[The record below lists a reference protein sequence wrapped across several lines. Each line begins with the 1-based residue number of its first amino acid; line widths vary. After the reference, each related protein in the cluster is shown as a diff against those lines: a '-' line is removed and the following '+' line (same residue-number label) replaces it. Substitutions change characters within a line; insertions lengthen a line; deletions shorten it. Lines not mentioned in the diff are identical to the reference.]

1 MIRSMTGF
9 ARSTFESQ
17 DISISVEIRALNS
30 KNLEL
35 NLRLPYS
42 YRSWEDELRTVI
54 KPQLLRGKID
64 LNLNVKLQ
72 GEAAA
77 AELNKDVIAH
87 YIQQL
92 SEIADASPAELL
104 SIATRLPDALQS
116 AEVLS
121 DDNQKK
127 EVLGLVQQAIMQLID
142 YQTAEGQALTKDLN
156 AQIESIKNGLEQVN
170 NTKDQRI
177 QQVRSK
183 LQENLKSLAVEVD
196 QNRFE
201 QELIF
206 YLEKFDINEEI
217 VRLRQHLFYFCE
229 VMNNET
235 EAKGKKLGFIAQ
247 EIGREI
253 NTIGSKANDASLQK
267 QIVQMKDALERI
279 KEQLLNIL

>member
-17 DISISVEIRALNS
+17 DISMTVEIRALNS

-35 NLRLPYS
+35 NFRLPYS
-42 YRSWEDELRTVI
+42 YRSWEDELRTAI
-54 KPQLLRGKID
+54 KPQLLRGKVD
-64 LNLNVKLQ
+64 VNLNVKQQ
-72 GEAAA
+72 GAAAA
-77 AELNKDVIAH
+77 AELNKDVISD

-92 SEIADASPAELL
+92 REIADVNPAELL
-104 SIATRLPDALQS
+104 PIATRLPDALQS
-116 AEVLS
+116 AEVLP

-127 EVLGLVQQAIMQLID
+127 EVFGLVQQAIKQLID
-142 YQTAEGQALTKDLN
+142 YQTVEGQAMTKDLN
-156 AQIESIKNGLEQVN
+156 AQIESIEKGLEQVN
-170 NTKDQRI
+170 NTKDHRI
-177 QQVRSK
+177 QQVQSK
-183 LQENLKSLAVEVD
+183 LQDNLKSLAVEVD

-217 VRLRQHLFYFCE
+217 VRLRQHLLYFCE

-235 EAKGKKLGFIAQ
+235 QTKGKKLGFIAQ

-267 QIVQMKDALERI
+267 EIVQMKDALERI

>member
-1 MIRSMTGF
+1 MTRSMTGF
-9 ARSTFESQ
+9 ARSLFESQ
-17 DISISVEIRALNS
+17 DISMTVEIRALNS

-42 YRSWEDELRTVI
+42 YRSWEDELRTAI
-54 KPQLLRGKID
+54 KPQLLRGKVD
-64 LNLNVKLQ
+64 VNLNVKQQ
-72 GEAAA
+72 GAAAA
-77 AELNKDVIAH
+77 AELNKDVISD

-92 SEIADASPAELL
+92 REIAEVSPAELL
-104 SIATRLPDALQS
+104 PIATRLPDALQS
-116 AEVLS
+116 AEVLP

-127 EVLGLVQQAIMQLID
+127 EVFGLVQQAIKQLID
-142 YQTAEGQALTKDLN
+142 YQTVEGQAMTKDLN
-156 AQIESIKNGLEQVN
+156 AQIESIEEGLEQVN
-170 NTKDQRI
+170 NTKDHRI

-183 LQENLKSLAVEVD
+183 LQDNLKSLALEVD

-217 VRLRQHLFYFCE
+217 VRLRQHLLYFCE

-235 EAKGKKLGFIAQ
+235 ETKGKKLGFITQ

-267 QIVQMKDALERI
+267 EIVQMKDALERI

>member
-9 ARSTFESQ
+9 ARSSFEFQ
-17 DISISVEIRALNS
+17 DIIMTVEIRALNS

-42 YRSWEDELRTVI
+42 YRSWEDELRTAI
-54 KPQLLRGKID
+54 KSQLLRGKVEV
-64 LNLNVKLQ
+64 NLNVNHQ
-72 GEAAA
+72 GAAAA
-77 AELNKDVIAH
+77 AELNKDVISD

-92 SEIADASPAELL
+92 REIADVTPAELL
-104 SIATRLPDALQS
+104 PIATRLPDALQS
-116 AEVLS
+116 AEVLP

-127 EVLGLVQQAIMQLID
+127 EVFGLVQQAIRQLID
-142 YQTAEGQALTKDLN
+142 YQTAEGQAMINDLN
-156 AQIESIKNGLEQVN
+156 TQIESIKKGLEHVN
-170 NTKDQRI
+170 DKKDLRI

-183 LQENLKSLAVEVD
+183 LQDNLKSLAVEVD

-217 VRLRQHLFYFCE
+217 VRLRQHLLYFCE
-229 VMNNET
+229 VMNNERET
-235 EAKGKKLGFIAQ
+235 KGKKLGFIAQ

-267 QIVQMKDALERI
+267 EIVQMKDALERI

>member
-9 ARSTFESQ
+9 ARSLFESQ
-17 DISISVEIRALNS
+17 DISMTVEIRALNS

-42 YRSWEDELRTVI
+42 YRSWEDELRTAI
-54 KPQLLRGKID
+54 KPQLLRGKVD
-64 LNLNVKLQ
+64 VNLNVKQQ
-72 GEAAA
+72 GAAAA
-77 AELNKDVIAH
+77 AELNKDVISD

-92 SEIADASPAELL
+92 REIAEVNPAELL
-104 SIATRLPDALQS
+104 PIATRLPDALQS
-116 AEVLS
+116 AEVLP

-127 EVLGLVQQAIMQLID
+127 EIFVLVQQAIKQLID
-142 YQTAEGQALTKDLN
+142 YQTVEGQAMTKDLN
-156 AQIESIKNGLEQVN
+156 AQIESIEEGLEQVN
-170 NTKDQRI
+170 NTKDRRI

-183 LQENLKSLAVEVD
+183 LQNNLKSLAVEVD

-206 YLEKFDINEEI
+206 FLEKFDINEEI
-217 VRLRQHLFYFCE
+217 VRLRQHLLYFCE

-235 EAKGKKLGFIAQ
+235 ETKGKKLGFITQ

-267 QIVQMKDALERI
+267 EIVQMKDALERI

>member
-9 ARSTFESQ
+9 ARSSFESQ
-17 DISISVEIRALNS
+17 DISMTVEVRALNS

-42 YRSWEDELRTVI
+42 YRSWEDELRTAI
-54 KPQLLRGKID
+54 KPQLLRGKVD
-64 LNLNVKLQ
+64 VNFNVNHQ
-72 GEAAA
+72 GAAAA
-77 AELNKDVIAH
+77 AELNKDVISD

-92 SEIADASPAELL
+92 REIADVTPAELL
-104 SIATRLPDALQS
+104 PIATRLPDALQS
-116 AEVLS
+116 AEVLP

-127 EVLGLVQQAIMQLID
+127 EVFGLVQQVIRQLID
-142 YQTAEGQALTKDLN
+142 YQTAEGQAMINDLN
-156 AQIESIKNGLEQVN
+156 TQIESIKKGLEHVN
-170 NTKDQRI
+170 DKKDLRI

-183 LQENLKSLAVEVD
+183 LQDNLKSLAVEVD

-217 VRLRQHLFYFCE
+217 VRLRQHLLYFFE
-229 VMNNET
+229 VMNNERET
-235 EAKGKKLGFIAQ
+235 KGKKLGFIAQ

-267 QIVQMKDALERI
+267 EIVQMKDALERI

>member
-9 ARSTFESQ
+9 ARSIFESQ
-17 DISISVEIRALNS
+17 DISMTVEIRALNS

-42 YRSWEDELRTVI
+42 YRSWEDELRTAI
-54 KPQLLRGKID
+54 KPQLLRGKVD
-64 LNLNVKLQ
+64 VNLNVKQQ
-72 GEAAA
+72 GAAAA
-77 AELNKDVIAH
+77 AELNKDVISD

-92 SEIADASPAELL
+92 REIADVNPAELL
-104 SIATRLPDALQS
+104 PIATRLPDALQS
-116 AEVLS
+116 AEVLP

-127 EVLGLVQQAIMQLID
+127 EVFGLVQQAIKQLID
-142 YQTAEGQALTKDLN
+142 YQTVEGQAMTKDLN
-156 AQIESIKNGLEQVN
+156 AQIESIEKGLEQVN
-170 NTKDQRI
+170 NTKDHRI
-177 QQVRSK
+177 QQVQSK
-183 LQENLKSLAVEVD
+183 LQDNLKSLAVEVD

-217 VRLRQHLFYFCE
+217 VRLRQHLLYFCE

-235 EAKGKKLGFIAQ
+235 QTKGKKLGFIAQ

-253 NTIGSKANDASLQK
+253 TPIGSKANDASLQK
-267 QIVQMKDALERI
+267 EIVQMKDALERI

>member
-9 ARSTFESQ
+9 AWSSIESQ
-17 DISISVEIRALNS
+17 DISMTVEVRALNS

-42 YRSWEDELRTVI
+42 YRSWEDELRTAI
-54 KPQLLRGKID
+54 KPQLLRGKVD
-64 LNLNVKLQ
+64 VNFNVNHQ
-72 GEAAA
+72 GAAAA
-77 AELNKDVIAH
+77 AELNKDVISD

-92 SEIADASPAELL
+92 REIADVTPAELL
-104 SIATRLPDALQS
+104 PIATRLPDALQS
-116 AEVLS
+116 AEVLP

-127 EVLGLVQQAIMQLID
+127 EVFGLVQQAIRQLID
-142 YQTAEGQALTKDLN
+142 YQTAEGQAMINDLN
-156 AQIESIKNGLEQVN
+156 TQIESIKKGLEHVN
-170 NTKDQRI
+170 DKKDLRI

-183 LQENLKSLAVEVD
+183 LQDNLKSLAVEVD

-217 VRLRQHLFYFCE
+217 VRLRQHLLYFCE
-229 VMNNET
+229 VMNNERET
-235 EAKGKKLGFIAQ
+235 KGKKLGFIAQ

-267 QIVQMKDALERI
+267 EIVQMKDALERI

>member
-17 DISISVEIRALNS
+17 DISMTVEIRALNS

-54 KPQLLRGKID
+54 KPQLLRGKVD
-64 LNLNVKLQ
+64 VNLNVKQQ
-72 GEAAA
+72 GAAAA
-77 AELNKDVIAH
+77 AELNKDVISD

-92 SEIADASPAELL
+92 REIADVNPAELL
-104 SIATRLPDALQS
+104 PIATRLPDALQS
-116 AEVLS
+116 AEVLL

-127 EVLGLVQQAIMQLID
+127 EVFGLVQQAIKQLID
-142 YQTAEGQALTKDLN
+142 YQTVEGQAMTKDLN
-156 AQIESIKNGLEQVN
+156 AQIESIEEGLEQVN
-170 NTKDQRI
+170 NTKDHRI

-183 LQENLKSLAVEVD
+183 LQDNLKSLAVEVD

-217 VRLRQHLFYFCE
+217 VRLRQHLLYFCE

-235 EAKGKKLGFIAQ
+235 QTKGKKLGFIAQ

-267 QIVQMKDALERI
+267 EIVQMKDALERI

>member
-9 ARSTFESQ
+9 ARSSFESQ
-17 DISISVEIRALNS
+17 DISMTVEVRALNS

-42 YRSWEDELRTVI
+42 YRSWEDELRTAI
-54 KPQLLRGKID
+54 KPQLLRGKVD
-64 LNLNVKLQ
+64 VNFNVNHQ
-72 GEAAA
+72 GPAAA
-77 AELNKDVIAH
+77 AELNKDVISD

-92 SEIADASPAELL
+92 REIADVTPAELL
-104 SIATRLPDALQS
+104 PIATRLPDALQS
-116 AEVLS
+116 AEVLQ

-127 EVLGLVQQAIMQLID
+127 EVFGLVQQAIRQLID
-142 YQTAEGQALTKDLN
+142 YQTAEGQAMINDLN
-156 AQIESIKNGLEQVN
+156 TQIESIKKGLEHVN
-170 NTKDQRI
+170 DKKDLRI

-183 LQENLKSLAVEVD
+183 LQDNLKSLAVEVD

-217 VRLRQHLFYFCE
+217 VRLRQHLLYFCE
-229 VMNNET
+229 VMNNERET
-235 EAKGKKLGFIAQ
+235 KGKKLGFIAQ

-267 QIVQMKDALERI
+267 EIVQMKDALERI

>member
-9 ARSTFESQ
+9 ARSSFEFQ
-17 DISISVEIRALNS
+17 DISMTVEIRALNS

-42 YRSWEDELRTVI
+42 YRSWEDELRTAI
-54 KPQLLRGKID
+54 KPQLLRGKVD
-64 LNLNVKLQ
+64 VNFNVNHQ

-77 AELNKDVIAH
+77 AELNKDIISY

-92 SEIADASPAELL
+92 REIADVTPAELL
-104 SIATRLPDALQS
+104 PIATRLPDAIQS
-116 AEVLS
+116 SEVFP
-121 DDNQKK
+121 DDNLKK
-127 EVLGLVQQAIMQLID
+127 EVFALVQQAIRQLID
-142 YQTAEGQALTKDLN
+142 YQTSEGQAMAKDLK
-156 AQIESIKNGLEQVN
+156 AQIKRIEKGLEYVN
-170 NTKDQRI
+170 GKKDLRI
-177 QQVRSK
+177 QKVQSK
-183 LQENLKSLAVEVD
+183 LQDNLKSLAVEVD

-217 VRLRQHLFYFCE
+217 VRLSQHLIYFCE
-229 VMNNET
+229 VMNNEIET
-235 EAKGKKLGFIAQ
+235 KGKKLGFIAQ

-267 QIVQMKDALERI
+267 EIVQMKDSLERI

>member
-9 ARSTFESQ
+9 ARSSFESQ
-17 DISISVEIRALNS
+17 DISMTVEIRALNS

-42 YRSWEDELRTVI
+42 YRSWEDELRTAI
-54 KPQLLRGKID
+54 KPQLLRGKVD
-64 LNLNVKLQ
+64 VNFNVNHQ
-72 GEAAA
+72 GAAAA
-77 AELNKDVIAH
+77 AELNKDVISD

-92 SEIADASPAELL
+92 REIADVTPAELL
-104 SIATRLPDALQS
+104 PIATRLPDALQS
-116 AEVLS
+116 AEVLP

-127 EVLGLVQQAIMQLID
+127 EVFGLVQQAIRQLID
-142 YQTAEGQALTKDLN
+142 YQTAEGQAMINDLN
-156 AQIESIKNGLEQVN
+156 TQIESIKKGLEHVN
-170 NTKDQRI
+170 DKKDLRT

-183 LQENLKSLAVEVD
+183 LQDNLKSLAVEFD

-217 VRLRQHLFYFCE
+217 VRLRQHLLYFCE
-229 VMNNET
+229 VMNNERET
-235 EAKGKKLGFIAQ
+235 KGKKLGFIAQ

-267 QIVQMKDALERI
+267 EIVQMKDALERI

>member
-9 ARSTFESQ
+9 ARSSFESQ
-17 DISISVEIRALNS
+17 DIIMTVEIRALNS

-42 YRSWEDELRTVI
+42 YRSWEDELRTAI
-54 KPQLLRGKID
+54 KPQLLRGKVD
-64 LNLNVKLQ
+64 VNFKVNHQ
-72 GEAAA
+72 AEAAL
-77 AELNKDVIAH
+77 AELNKDVISY

-92 SEIADASPAELL
+92 REIADVTPAELL
-104 SIATRLPDALQS
+104 PIATRLPDAIQS
-116 AEVLS
+116 AEVFP

-127 EVLGLVQQAIMQLID
+127 EVFDLVQQAIKQLID
-142 YQTAEGQALTKDLN
+142 YQTAEGQAMAKDLN
-156 AQIESIKNGLEQVN
+156 AQIESIEKGLEYVN
-170 NTKDQRI
+170 GKKDLRI
-177 QQVRSK
+177 QKVQSK
-183 LQENLKSLAVEVD
+183 LQDNLKSLAVEVD

-217 VRLRQHLFYFCE
+217 VRLRQHLIYFCE
-229 VMNNET
+229 VMNNEIET
-235 EAKGKKLGFIAQ
+235 KGKKLGFIAQ

-267 QIVQMKDALERI
+267 EIVQMKDALERI
-279 KEQLLNIL
+279 KEQLLNII

>member
-17 DISISVEIRALNS
+17 DFSMTLEIRALNS

-35 NLRLPYS
+35 NLRMPS
-42 YRSWEDELRTVI
+42 IYRSWEDELRTAI
-54 KPQLLRGKID
+54 KPKLIRGKVD
-64 LNLNVKLQ
+64 VNLKVDQQ
-72 GEAAA
+72 GVSSAAK
-77 AELNKDVIAH
+77 LNKDVISG

-92 SEIADASPAELL
+92 SEIADVNPAELL
-104 SIATRLPDALQS
+104 PIATRLPDALQS
-116 AEVLS
+116 AEVLP

-127 EVLGLVQQAIMQLID
+127 EVFGIVHQAINQLID
-142 YQTAEGQALTKDLN
+142 YQTVEGQAMIKDLN
-156 AQIESIKNGLEQVN
+156 AQIESIEKGLEYVN
-170 NTKDQRI
+170 DKKDLRV
-177 QQVRSK
+177 QQVRLK
-183 LQENLKSLAVEVD
+183 LQENLKSLSVEVD

-217 VRLRQHLFYFCE
+217 VRLRQHLLYFHE
-229 VMNNET
+229 VMNNES
-235 EAKGKKLGFIAQ
+235 EIKGKKLGFIAQ

-267 QIVQMKDALERI
+267 EIIKMKDALERI

>member
-9 ARSTFESQ
+9 ARSSIESQ
-17 DISISVEIRALNS
+17 DISMTVEVRALNS

-42 YRSWEDELRTVI
+42 YRSWEDELRTAI
-54 KPQLLRGKID
+54 KPQLLRGKVD
-64 LNLNVKLQ
+64 VNFNVNHQ
-72 GEAAA
+72 GAAAA
-77 AELNKDVIAH
+77 AELNKDVISD

-92 SEIADASPAELL
+92 REIADVTPAELL
-104 SIATRLPDALQS
+104 PIATRLPDALQS
-116 AEVLS
+116 AEVLP

-127 EVLGLVQQAIMQLID
+127 EVFGLVQQVIRQLID
-142 YQTAEGQALTKDLN
+142 YQTAEGQAMINDLN
-156 AQIESIKNGLEQVN
+156 SQIESIKKGLEHVN
-170 NTKDQRI
+170 DKKDLRI

-183 LQENLKSLAVEVD
+183 LQDNLKSLAVEVD

-217 VRLRQHLFYFCE
+217 VRLRQHLLYFCE
-229 VMNNET
+229 VMNNERET
-235 EAKGKKLGFIAQ
+235 KGKKLGFIAQ

-267 QIVQMKDALERI
+267 EIIQMKDALERI

>member
-9 ARSTFESQ
+9 ARSSFESQ
-17 DISISVEIRALNS
+17 DISITVEIRALNS

-42 YRSWEDELRTVI
+42 YRSWEDELRTAI
-54 KPQLLRGKID
+54 KPQLLRGKVD
-64 LNLNVKLQ
+64 VNLNVKQQ
-72 GEAAA
+72 GAAAA
-77 AELNKDVIAH
+77 AELNKDVISD

-92 SEIADASPAELL
+92 REIAEVNPAELL
-104 SIATRLPDALQS
+104 PIATRLPDALQS
-116 AEVLS
+116 AEVLP

-127 EVLGLVQQAIMQLID
+127 EIFGLVQQAIKQLID
-142 YQTAEGQALTKDLN
+142 YQTVEGQAMTKDLN
-156 AQIESIKNGLEQVN
+156 AQIESIEEGLEQVN
-170 NTKDQRI
+170 NTKDRRI

-183 LQENLKSLAVEVD
+183 LQNNLKSLAVEVD

-217 VRLRQHLFYFCE
+217 VRLRQHLLYFCE

-235 EAKGKKLGFIAQ
+235 ETKGKKLGFITQ

-267 QIVQMKDALERI
+267 EIVQMKDALERI

>member
-17 DISISVEIRALNS
+17 DISMTVEIRALNS

-42 YRSWEDELRTVI
+42 YRSWEDELRTAI
-54 KPQLLRGKID
+54 KPQLLRGKVD
-64 LNLNVKLQ
+64 VNLNVKQQ
-72 GEAAA
+72 GAAAA
-77 AELNKDVIAH
+77 AELNKDVISD

-92 SEIADASPAELL
+92 REIADVNPAELL
-104 SIATRLPDALQS
+104 PIATRLPEALQS
-116 AEVLS
+116 AEVLP

-127 EVLGLVQQAIMQLID
+127 EVFGLVQQAIKQLID
-142 YQTAEGQALTKDLN
+142 YQMVEGQAMTKDLN
-156 AQIESIKNGLEQVN
+156 AQIDSIEKGLEQVN

-183 LQENLKSLAVEVD
+183 LQDNLKSLAVEVD

-217 VRLRQHLFYFCE
+217 VRLRQHLLYFCE

-235 EAKGKKLGFIAQ
+235 QTKGKKLGFIAQ

-267 QIVQMKDALERI
+267 EIVQMKDALERI

>member
-17 DISISVEIRALNS
+17 DISMTVEIRALNS

-54 KPQLLRGKID
+54 KPQLLRGKVD
-64 LNLNVKLQ
+64 VNLNVKQQ
-72 GEAAA
+72 GAAAA
-77 AELNKDVIAH
+77 AELNKDVISD

-92 SEIADASPAELL
+92 REIADVNPAELL
-104 SIATRLPDALQS
+104 PIATRLPEALQS
-116 AEVLS
+116 AEVLP

-127 EVLGLVQQAIMQLID
+127 EVFGLVQQAIKQLID
-142 YQTAEGQALTKDLN
+142 YQMVEGQAMTKDLN
-156 AQIESIKNGLEQVN
+156 AQIDSIEKGLEQVN

-183 LQENLKSLAVEVD
+183 LQDNLKSLAVEVD

-217 VRLRQHLFYFCE
+217 VRLRQHLLYFCE

-235 EAKGKKLGFIAQ
+235 QTKGKKLGFIAQ

-267 QIVQMKDALERI
+267 EIVQMKDALERI

>member
-9 ARSTFESQ
+9 ARSSFESQ
-17 DISISVEIRALNS
+17 DISMTVEIRALNS

-42 YRSWEDELRTVI
+42 YRSWEDELRTAI
-54 KPQLLRGKID
+54 KPQLLRGKADVSI
-64 LNLNVKLQ
+64 NVNHQ
-72 GEAAA
+72 GAAAA
-77 AELNKDVIAH
+77 AELNKDVISD
-87 YIQQL
+87 YIKQL
-92 SEIADASPAELL
+92 SEIADVKPAELL
-104 SIATRLPDALQS
+104 PIATRLPDALQS
-116 AEVLS
+116 AEVLP

-127 EVLGLVQQAIMQLID
+127 ELFGLVQQAIKQLID
-142 YQTAEGQALTKDLN
+142 YQTAEGKAMIKDLN
-156 AQIESIKNGLEQVN
+156 AQIETIEKGLEHVN
-170 NTKDQRI
+170 DKKDLRI

-183 LQENLKSLAVEVD
+183 LQDNLKILGVDVD

-217 VRLRQHLFYFCE
+217 IRLQQHLLYFCE
-229 VMNNET
+229 VMNNKTET
-235 EAKGKKLGFIAQ
+235 KGKKLGFIAQ
-247 EIGREI
+247 EIGREV

-267 QIVQMKDALERI
+267 EIVQMKDALERI

>member
-1 MIRSMTGF
+1 MTGF
-9 ARSTFESQ
+9 ARSSFESQ
-17 DISISVEIRALNS
+17 DISMTVEIRALNS

-42 YRSWEDELRTVI
+42 YRSWEDELRTAI
-54 KPQLLRGKID
+54 KPQLLRGKVD
-64 LNLNVKLQ
+64 VNLNVKQQ
-72 GEAAA
+72 GAAAA
-77 AELNKDVIAH
+77 AELNKDVISD

-92 SEIADASPAELL
+92 REIADVNPAELL
-104 SIATRLPDALQS
+104 PIATRLPEALQS
-116 AEVLS
+116 AEVLP
-121 DDNQKK
+121 DDNKKK
-127 EVLGLVQQAIMQLID
+127 EVFGLIQQAIKQLID
-142 YQTAEGQALTKDLN
+142 YQMVEAQAMTKDLN
-156 AQIESIKNGLEQVN
+156 AQIESIEKGLEQVN

-183 LQENLKSLAVEVD
+183 LQDNLKILGVDVD

-217 VRLRQHLFYFCE
+217 VRLQQHLLYFCE
-229 VMNNET
+229 VMNNKTET
-235 EAKGKKLGFIAQ
+235 KGKKLGFIAQ
-247 EIGREI
+247 EIGREV

-267 QIVQMKDALERI
+267 EIVQMKDALERI

>member
-9 ARSTFESQ
+9 ARSSFESQ
-17 DISISVEIRALNS
+17 DISMTVEIRALNS

-42 YRSWEDELRTVI
+42 YRSWEDELRTAI
-54 KPQLLRGKID
+54 KPQLLRGKVD
-64 LNLNVKLQ
+64 VNFKVNHQ
-72 GEAAA
+72 AEAAL
-77 AELNKDVIAH
+77 AELNKDVISY

-92 SEIADASPAELL
+92 REIADVTPAELL
-104 SIATRLPDALQS
+104 PIAMRLPDAIQS
-116 AEVLS
+116 AEVFP

-127 EVLGLVQQAIMQLID
+127 EVFDLVQQAIKQLID
-142 YQTAEGQALTKDLN
+142 YQTAEGQAMAKVLN
-156 AQIESIKNGLEQVN
+156 AQFERIEKGLEYVN
-170 NTKDQRI
+170 GKKDLRI
-177 QQVRSK
+177 QKVQSK
-183 LQENLKSLAVEVD
+183 LQDNLKSLAVEVD

-206 YLEKFDINEEI
+206 YLEKFDINEEM
-217 VRLRQHLFYFCE
+217 VRLRQHLIYFCE
-229 VMNNET
+229 VMNNEIET
-235 EAKGKKLGFIAQ
+235 KGKKLGFIAQ

-267 QIVQMKDALERI
+267 EIVQMKDALERI

>member
-9 ARSTFESQ
+9 ARSSFESQ
-17 DISISVEIRALNS
+17 DISMTVEIRALNS

-42 YRSWEDELRTVI
+42 YRSWEDELRTAI
-54 KPQLLRGKID
+54 KPQLLRGKADVSI
-64 LNLNVKLQ
+64 NVNHQ
-72 GEAAA
+72 GAAAA
-77 AELNKDVIAH
+77 AELNKDVISD
-87 YIQQL
+87 YIKQL
-92 SEIADASPAELL
+92 SEIADVKPAELL
-104 SIATRLPDALQS
+104 PIATRLPDALQS
-116 AEVLS
+116 AEVLP

-127 EVLGLVQQAIMQLID
+127 ELFGLVQQAIKQLID
-142 YQTAEGQALTKDLN
+142 YQTAEGKAMIKDLN
-156 AQIESIKNGLEQVN
+156 AQIETIEKGLEHVN
-170 NTKDQRI
+170 DKKDLRI

-183 LQENLKSLAVEVD
+183 LQDNLKILGVDVD

-217 VRLRQHLFYFCE
+217 VRLQQHLLYFCE
-229 VMNNET
+229 VMNNKTET
-235 EAKGKKLGFIAQ
+235 KGKKLGFIAQ
-247 EIGREI
+247 EIGREV

-267 QIVQMKDALERI
+267 EIVQMKDALERI

>member
-9 ARSTFESQ
+9 ARSSFESQ
-17 DISISVEIRALNS
+17 DISMTVEVRALNS

-42 YRSWEDELRTVI
+42 YRSWEDELRTAI
-54 KPQLLRGKID
+54 KPQLLRGKVD
-64 LNLNVKLQ
+64 VNFNVNHQ
-72 GEAAA
+72 GAAAA
-77 AELNKDVIAH
+77 AELNKEVISD

-92 SEIADASPAELL
+92 REIADVTPAELL
-104 SIATRLPDALQS
+104 PIATRLPDALQS
-116 AEVLS
+116 AEVLPG
-121 DDNQKK
+121 DKQKK
-127 EVLGLVQQAIMQLID
+127 EVFGLVQQAIRQLID
-142 YQTAEGQALTKDLN
+142 YQTAEGQAMINDLN
-156 AQIESIKNGLEQVN
+156 TQIESIKKGLEHVN
-170 NTKDQRI
+170 DKKDLRI

-183 LQENLKSLAVEVD
+183 LQDNLKSLAVEVD

-217 VRLRQHLFYFCE
+217 VRLRQHLLYFCE
-229 VMNNET
+229 VMNNERET
-235 EAKGKKLGFIAQ
+235 KGKKLGFIAQ

-267 QIVQMKDALERI
+267 EIVQMKDALERI

>member
-9 ARSTFESQ
+9 ARSSFESQ
-17 DISISVEIRALNS
+17 DISMTVEIRALNS

-42 YRSWEDELRTVI
+42 YRSWEDELRTAI
-54 KPQLLRGKID
+54 KPQLLRGKVD
-64 LNLNVKLQ
+64 VNFNVNHQ
-72 GEAAA
+72 GAAAA
-77 AELNKDVIAH
+77 AELNKDVISD

-92 SEIADASPAELL
+92 REIADVSPAELL
-104 SIATRLPDALQS
+104 PIATRLPDALQS
-116 AEVLS
+116 AEVLP

-127 EVLGLVQQAIMQLID
+127 EVFGLVQQAIRQLID
-142 YQTAEGQALTKDLN
+142 YQTAEGQAMINDLN
-156 AQIESIKNGLEQVN
+156 TQIESIKKGLEHVN
-170 NTKDQRI
+170 DKKDLRI

-183 LQENLKSLAVEVD
+183 LQDNLKSLAVEVD

-217 VRLRQHLFYFCE
+217 VRLRQHLLYFCE
-229 VMNNET
+229 VMNNERET
-235 EAKGKKLGFIAQ
+235 KGKKLGFIAQ

-253 NTIGSKANDASLQK
+253 NTIGSKANDVSLQK
-267 QIVQMKDALERI
+267 EIVQMKDALERI

>member
-9 ARSTFESQ
+9 ARSSFESQ
-17 DISISVEIRALNS
+17 DISMTVEVRALNS

-42 YRSWEDELRTVI
+42 YRSWEDELRTAI
-54 KPQLLRGKID
+54 KPQLLRGKVD
-64 LNLNVKLQ
+64 VNFNVNHQ
-72 GEAAA
+72 GAAAA
-77 AELNKDVIAH
+77 AELNKDVISD

-92 SEIADASPAELL
+92 REIADVTPAELL
-104 SIATRLPDALQS
+104 PIATRLPDALQS
-116 AEVLS
+116 AEVLP
-121 DDNQKK
+121 DDNQKE
-127 EVLGLVQQAIMQLID
+127 EVFGLVQQVIRQLID
-142 YQTAEGQALTKDLN
+142 YQTAEGQAMINDLN
-156 AQIESIKNGLEQVN
+156 TQIESIKKGLEHVN
-170 NTKDQRI
+170 DKKDLRI

-183 LQENLKSLAVEVD
+183 LQDNLKSLAVEVD

-206 YLEKFDINEEI
+206 YLEKYDINEEI
-217 VRLRQHLFYFCE
+217 VRLRQHLLYFCE
-229 VMNNET
+229 VMNNERET
-235 EAKGKKLGFIAQ
+235 KGKKLGFIAQ

-267 QIVQMKDALERI
+267 EIVQMKDALERI

>member
-17 DISISVEIRALNS
+17 EISITVEIRALNS

-42 YRSWEDELRTVI
+42 YRSWEDELRTAI
-54 KPQLLRGKID
+54 KPQLLRGKLD
-64 LNLNVKLQ
+64 VNLNVKQQ

-77 AELNKDVIAH
+77 AALNKDVISH

-92 SEIADASPAELL
+92 SEIAEASPAELL

-116 AEVLS
+116 AEVLP

-127 EVLGLVQQAIMQLID
+127 EVFGLVQQAIMQLID
-142 YQTAEGQALTKDLN
+142 YQTAEGQAMTKDLN

-170 NTKDQRI
+170 KTKDQRI

-183 LQENLKSLAVEVD
+183 LQDNLKSLAVEVD

-217 VRLRQHLFYFCE
+217 VRLRQHLLYFSE
-229 VMNNET
+229 VINNET
-235 EAKGKKLGFIAQ
+235 ETKGKKLGFIAQ

-267 QIVQMKDALERI
+267 EIVQMKDALERI
-279 KEQLLNIL
+279 KEQLFNIL

>member
-9 ARSTFESQ
+9 ARSSFESQ
-17 DISISVEIRALNS
+17 DISMAVEIRALNS

-42 YRSWEDELRTVI
+42 YRSWEDELRTAI
-54 KPQLLRGKID
+54 KPQLLRGKVD
-64 LNLNVKLQ
+64 VNLNVKQQ
-72 GEAAA
+72 GAAAA
-77 AELNKDVIAH
+77 AELNKEVISD

-92 SEIADASPAELL
+92 GEIADVTPAELL
-104 SIATRLPDALQS
+104 PIATRLPEALQS
-116 AEVLS
+116 AEVLP

-127 EVLGLVQQAIMQLID
+127 EVFGLVQHAIKQLID
-142 YQTAEGQALTKDLN
+142 YQTVEGQAMTKDLN
-156 AQIESIKNGLEQVN
+156 AQIESIEERLEQVN

-177 QQVRSK
+177 QHVRSK
-183 LQENLKSLAVEVD
+183 LQDNLKSLAVEVD

-217 VRLRQHLFYFCE
+217 VRLRQHLLYFCE

-235 EAKGKKLGFIAQ
+235 QTKGKKLGFIAQ

-267 QIVQMKDALERI
+267 EIVQMKDALERI

>member
-9 ARSTFESQ
+9 ARSSFESQ
-17 DISISVEIRALNS
+17 DISMTVEVRALNS

-42 YRSWEDELRTVI
+42 YRSWEDELRTAI
-54 KPQLLRGKID
+54 KPQLLRGKVD
-64 LNLNVKLQ
+64 VNFNVNHQ
-72 GEAAA
+72 GAAAA
-77 AELNKDVIAH
+77 AELNKDVISD

-92 SEIADASPAELL
+92 REIADVTPAELL
-104 SIATRLPDALQS
+104 PIATRLPDALQS
-116 AEVLS
+116 AEVLP
-121 DDNQKK
+121 DDKQKK
-127 EVLGLVQQAIMQLID
+127 EVFGLVQQAIRQLID
-142 YQTAEGQALTKDLN
+142 YQTAEGQAMINDLN
-156 AQIESIKNGLEQVN
+156 TQIESIKKGLEHVN
-170 NTKDQRI
+170 DKKDLRI

-183 LQENLKSLAVEVD
+183 LQDNLKSLAVEVD

-217 VRLRQHLFYFCE
+217 VRLRQHLLYFCE
-229 VMNNET
+229 VMNNERET
-235 EAKGKKLGFIAQ
+235 KGKKLGFIAQ

-267 QIVQMKDALERI
+267 EIVQMKDSLERI

>member
-9 ARSTFESQ
+9 ARSSFESQ
-17 DISISVEIRALNS
+17 DISMTVEVRALNS

-42 YRSWEDELRTVI
+42 YRSWEDELRTAI
-54 KPQLLRGKID
+54 KPQLLRGKVD
-64 LNLNVKLQ
+64 VNFNVNHQ
-72 GEAAA
+72 GAAAA
-77 AELNKDVIAH
+77 AELNKDVISD

-92 SEIADASPAELL
+92 REIADVTPAELL
-104 SIATRLPDALQS
+104 PIATRLPDALQS
-116 AEVLS
+116 AEVLP

-127 EVLGLVQQAIMQLID
+127 EVFGLVQQAIRQLID
-142 YQTAEGQALTKDLN
+142 YQTAEGQAMINDLN
-156 AQIESIKNGLEQVN
+156 SQIESIKKGLEHVN
-170 NTKDQRI
+170 DKKDLRI

-183 LQENLKSLAVEVD
+183 LQDNLKSLAVEVD

-217 VRLRQHLFYFCE
+217 VRLRQHLLYFCE
-229 VMNNET
+229 VMNNERET
-235 EAKGKKLGFIAQ
+235 KGKKLGFIAQ

-267 QIVQMKDALERI
+267 EIVQMKDALERI

>member
-9 ARSTFESQ
+9 AWSSIESQ
-17 DISISVEIRALNS
+17 DISMTVEVRALNS

-42 YRSWEDELRTVI
+42 YRSWEDELRTAI
-54 KPQLLRGKID
+54 KPQLLRGKVD
-64 LNLNVKLQ
+64 VNFNVNHQ
-72 GEAAA
+72 GAAAA
-77 AELNKDVIAH
+77 AELNKDVISD

-92 SEIADASPAELL
+92 REIADVTPAELL
-104 SIATRLPDALQS
+104 PIATRLPDALQS
-116 AEVLS
+116 AEVLP

-127 EVLGLVQQAIMQLID
+127 EVFGLVQQVIRQLID
-142 YQTAEGQALTKDLN
+142 YQTAEGQAMINDLN
-156 AQIESIKNGLEQVN
+156 TQIESIKKGLEHVN
-170 NTKDQRI
+170 DKKDLRI

-183 LQENLKSLAVEVD
+183 LQDNLKSLAVEVD

-217 VRLRQHLFYFCE
+217 VRLRQHLLYFCE
-229 VMNNET
+229 VMNNERET
-235 EAKGKKLGFIAQ
+235 KGKKLGFIAQ

-267 QIVQMKDALERI
+267 EIVQMKDALERI

>member
-9 ARSTFESQ
+9 ARSLFESQ
-17 DISISVEIRALNS
+17 DISITVEIRALNS

-42 YRSWEDELRTVI
+42 YRSWEDELRTAI
-54 KPQLLRGKID
+54 KPQLLRGKVD
-64 LNLNVKLQ
+64 VNLNVKQQ
-72 GEAAA
+72 GAAAA
-77 AELNKDVIAH
+77 AELNKDVISD

-92 SEIADASPAELL
+92 REIADVNPAELL
-104 SIATRLPDALQS
+104 PIATRLPDALQS
-116 AEVLS
+116 AEVLP

-127 EVLGLVQQAIMQLID
+127 EVFGLVQQAIKQLID
-142 YQTAEGQALTKDLN
+142 YQTVEGQAMTKDLN
-156 AQIESIKNGLEQVN
+156 AQIESIEEGLEQVN
-170 NTKDQRI
+170 NTKDRRI

-183 LQENLKSLAVEVD
+183 LQNNLKSLAVEVD

-206 YLEKFDINEEI
+206 FLEKFDINEEI
-217 VRLRQHLFYFCE
+217 VRLRQHLLYFCE

-235 EAKGKKLGFIAQ
+235 ETKGKKLGFITQ

-267 QIVQMKDALERI
+267 EIVQMKDALERI